1 MVALDLTGREAADY
15 NRVRAAKGNM
25 RQRLAVSLV
34 MLMLTSMMSFG
45 IVGGQNPQ
53 NIGSSGE
60 NLEIGEISQDSKDI
74 LVNPNPWIEPSLWQR
89 VYSGQE
95 EIRVTVISHSLRELN
110 AWQHK
115 HGQIEIQT
123 AAFDG
128 QQLVVT
134 DSTDDVID
142 HRTFWLDSNMFHKLS
157 GVAGIIGILDAENSP
172 EPYDTMPLGDE
183 GNQPNS
189 VRSGEIHGATDAW
202 ERGYSGEGIIVAVAD
217 TGIDFAHPDLDGT
230 QARIQDGNQHDG
242 WPMMFDHNSM
252 YYWLLNG
259 EAYPERNTWYADTS
273 ILDYDNDS
281 NGVLDNSGHIITGIP
296 NSTSGVYH
304 LGEHP
309 DPTLRSQM
317 GGDVPI
323 LVIDSVTN
331 GTYDI
336 VIPDINRNG
345 NFSDDE
351 WMYKGNETAGLDED
365 GDGIRDVSAGLLY
378 WISDGINGV
387 PYGEVYA
394 ARHGYS
400 DRIAGAG
407 NLTLFML
414 DSGNHGTLCAS
425 AVAAQ
430 AQVNNGAVLGW
441 LLMPQLQVS
450 AITTQE
456 VTH

>member
-1 MVALDLTGREAADY
+1 MAEAADY

-53 NIGSSGE
+53 NMGSSGE
-60 NLEIGEISQDSKDI
+60 NPEIGETSQDSKDI
-74 LVNPNPWIEPSLWQR
+74 LVNPNLIEPSLWQR

-115 HGQIEIQT
+115 HGQIETQT

-142 HRTFWLDSNMFHKLS
+142 HRTFWLDSNMFYKLS

-230 QARIQDGNQHDG
+230 QANPG
-242 WPMMFDHNSM
+242 WEPTRR
-252 YYWLLNG
+252 L
-259 EAYPERNTWYADTS
+259 A
-273 ILDYDNDS
+273 ND
-281 NGVLDNSGHIITGIP
+281 V
-296 NSTSGVYH
+296 
-304 LGEHP
+304 
-309 DPTLRSQM
+309 RS
-317 GGDVPI
+317 
-323 LVIDSVTN
+323 
-331 GTYDI
+331 
-336 VIPDINRNG
+336 
-345 NFSDDE
+345 
-351 WMYKGNETAGLDED
+351 
-365 GDGIRDVSAGLLY
+365 
-378 WISDGINGV
+378 
-387 PYGEVYA
+387 
-394 ARHGYS
+394 
-400 DRIAGAG
+400 
-407 NLTLFML
+407 
-414 DSGNHGTLCAS
+414 
-425 AVAAQ
+425 
-430 AQVNNGAVLGW
+430 
-441 LLMPQLQVS
+441 
-450 AITTQE
+450 
-456 VTH
+456 